1 MNKKSLE
8 VSAIEF
14 RNIIKDIL
22 ENETVKQMN
31 NYRQHYDTSCY
42 EHCFKVAWYNYVLC
56 KKLKL
61 DYVSAA
67 RAGMIHDLFLYDW
80 RVPQPGRK
88 RLHAFRHPRI
98 ALENSMKLFDLNE
111 KEKDIILKHMWPLTV
126 VPPKYAESY
135 IITLS
140 DKLCALQE
148 SARHY
153 QKSKAFRYAYVFLSL
168 LVIRIF

>member
-98 ALENSMKLFDLNE
+98 ALNNAIKLFDLNE

-148 SARHY
+148 SARNY
-153 QKSKAFRYAYVFLSL
+153 KKSKAFRYAYVFLSL